1 MPSASELDLKAQR
14 EQRLRERSVAERQP
28 LRARIESIDAAGRS
42 VINAVPALALAVASI
57 IADPRSPLAWLA
69 AATFFF
75 HRWTLYKVIAWVAK
89 KAYGAAKE
97 QHMQRLETKRK
108 AARAAEAEMAAAARK
123 AEEDIDSIDGVPM
136 HTIASALAA
145 AADVPVMHTLEGT
158 LNFKKKHAD
167 TIRTTLMAARFL
179 VWPFAIAGATYAL
192 GDEAVAEKDP
202 QRDNAT
208 MLHPTLRT
216 AALAERVHVVEDAL
230 RRSKGITPLPE
241 LKIRGELTERGRK
254 MYGRTL
260 HAAA

>member
-14 EQRLRERSVAERQP
+14 EERLRERSVAERQP

-42 VINAVPALALAVASI
+42 VINAVPAIALAVASI

-69 AATFFF
+69 AAAFFF
-75 HRWTLYKVIAWVAK
+75 HRWTLYKAIAWVAK

-97 QHMQRLETKRK
+97 QHAKRQETKHK
-108 AARAAEAEMAAAARK
+108 AARAAEAETAAAARK

-145 AADVPVMHTLEGT
+145 GADVPLMHTLQGT
-158 LNFKKKHAD
+158 LNFSNKKANA
-167 TIRTTLMAARFL
+167 IRSTLMAARFL
-179 VWPFAIAGATYAL
+179 VWPFEITDRQYAL
-192 GDEAVAEKDP
+192 GDEAVAENDK
-202 QRDNAT
+202 QRDRAT

-216 AALAERVHVVEDAL
+216 VTAAERAHVIEDAL
-230 RRSKGITPLPE
+230 RRAKGITPLPE